1 MPVNAPLLQLSKP
14 TNFGGLVGI
23 SRKQQFLG
31 RKIGNDFPSKIWVIV
46 FSGHPV
52 TLPCRHPTSA
62 RLPDGL
68 DPETQLA
75 VTS

>member
-1 MPVNAPLLQLSKP
+1 MPVNASLLQLSKP
-14 TNFGGLVGI
+14 TIFGGLVGI

-46 FSGHPV
+46 LSVHPIAFP
-52 TLPCRHPTSA
+52 LPPSCASPS
-62 RLPDGL
+62 PDGL
-68 DPETQLA
+68 VPETQLA